1 MDTLRILLEELTPSW
16 LQRARHQGET
26 RGLPARDA
34 HQLALEADHAWA
46 QCLTHGLMALTGL
59 PPRRSWVADA
69 NCPGLAA
76 L

>member
-16 LQRARHQGET
+16 LQRARHSGET

-46 QCLTHGLMALTGL
+46 QCLTHGLYG
-59 PPRRSWVADA
+59 PHRS
-69 NCPGLAA
+69 AA
-76 L
+76 KAEVGR